1 MKWRSMTIGRR
12 IAFGFGIVLL
22 LLTITGILS
31 YVGVGGIVIN
41 ASEVIDGNKLDGEL
55 AQKEVDHLVWCKKVN
70 ALLTDDSIH
79 ELTVQTDDHQCG
91 FGKWLYGEGRTQAE
105 ALVPTLAPLLKE
117 IEKPHHELHASAIKI
132 GELYRPVDL
141 ELGNFLRQS
150 KTDHLAWAHQVKDV
164 FVDHTLGEVKAQMDP
179 TQCKF
184 GKWYYGP
191 EVAERKAKDPE
202 FAALLAPI
210 EDVHRK
216 LHESAKTVDQFIK
229 EDRQDEARAYYM
241 KNTKVLAYQVL
252 DLIDKVLA
260 WNDAKVEQYEAASAV
275 FAKETT
281 PALEATQA
289 LIAKIRDEAR
299 RNIMT
304 DKAMLGAAQGT
315 KRNVTIVVLA
325 AVVIGILLALFITR
339 GIASVLRRATSSMD
353 EAAAQVTAASGQ
365 VSEASQSLAEG
376 ASEQAASLEE
386 TSASLEEMSV
396 MTKQNAD
403 NANQAKLL
411 MDETNGVVRRATDS
425 MRQMSQA
432 MTDIA
437 NSGQEIGKIIK
448 TIDEIAF
455 QTNLL
460 ALNAAVEAARAGE
473 AGAGFAVVA
482 DEVRNLAQRAAEAA
496 KNTAELIEGTIGRI
510 NQGSQ
515 LASDVDTAFDEVA
528 QSTGKAVGLVGEIAS
543 ASQEQAQGI
552 DQVSLAINQM
562 DKVTQNNAANAE
574 ESASAS
580 EELNAQAEGMM
591 EVVGELARMVG
602 IAAHRGG
609 GAISSNGHARK
620 RIGPSSTQ
628 AIPKR
633 LPGKKG
639 APAKQEIQAETLIPL
654 DDDFE
659 SF

>member
-1 MKWRSMTIGRR
+1 MKWRNMTIGRR
-12 IAFGFGIVLL
+12 IALGFGIVLI
-22 LLTITGILS
+22 LLTLTGVLA
-31 YVGVGGIVIN
+31 YVGVGSIVLN
-41 ASEVIDGNKLDGEL
+41 AGEVIDGNKLDGEL

-70 ALLTDDSIH
+70 ALLTDDSVH
-79 ELTVQTDDHQCG
+79 ELHVQTDDHKCG

-117 IEKPHHELHASAIKI
+117 IEKPHHDLHTSAIKI

-164 FVDHTLGEVKAQMDP
+164 FVDHSLVEVKAQMDP
-179 TQCKF
+179 TKCKF
-184 GKWYYGP
+184 GKWYYSS
-191 EVAERKAKDPE
+191 EVAERKAKDPK

-210 EDVHRK
+210 EEVHRK
-216 LHESAKTVDQFIK
+216 LHESAKQVDRYIK
-229 EDRQDEARAYYM
+229 EGRRDEARNYYM
-241 KNTKVLAYQVL
+241 KTTKVMAYQML
-252 DLIDKVLA
+252 ELIDKVIK
-260 WNDAKVEQYEAASAV
+260 WNDAKIEQYEAANMV
-275 FAKETT
+275 FTKETT
-281 PALEATQA
+281 PALEKTQE
-289 LIAKIRDEAR
+289 LLGMIRAEAR

-304 DKAMLGAAQGT
+304 DQAMLGAAQGT

-325 AVVIGILLALFITR
+325 AIVAGILLALFITR
-339 GIASVLRRATSSMD
+339 GIASVLRKATTSMD
-353 EAAAQVTAASGQ
+353 EAASQVTAASSQ
-365 VSEASQSLAEG
+365 VSSASQSLAEG
-376 ASEQAASLEE
+376 SSEQAASLEE
-386 TSASLEEMSV
+386 TSASLEEMAV
-396 MTKQNAD
+396 MTRQNAE

-411 MDETNGVVRRATDS
+411 MDETSGVVRRATDS
-425 MRQMSQA
+425 MRQMNQA

-515 LASDVDTAFDEVA
+515 LASDVDTAFSEVS
-528 QSTGKAVGLVGEIAS
+528 QSTDKAVGLVGEIAS

-552 DQVSLAINQM
+552 DQVSQAINQM
-562 DKVTQNNAANAE
+562 DKVTQSSAANAE

-591 EVVGELARMVG
+591 DVVGDLARMVG
-602 IAAHRGG
+602 MASHRAGG
-609 GAISSNGHARK
+609 SISSNGHSKK
-620 RIGPSSTQ
+620 RIDSSAQGTPRQ
-628 AIPKR
+628 
-633 LPGKKG
+633 LTGKKG
-639 APAKQEIQAETLIPL
+639 TPTKKEIQAETLIPL